1 MLKQVAHEETVQV
14 RIGVLLGGLL
24 MMTHA
29 SNAVCDIKAG
39 FGQTANQERAILD
52 GLHCW
57 GLCAEA
63 CKSHLKSLET

>member
-1 MLKQVAHEETVQV
+1 
-14 RIGVLLGGLL
+14 LGGLL
-24 MMTHA
+24 IVTHA
-29 SNAVCDIKAG
+29 SNAVSDIKAV
-39 FGQTANQERAILD
+39 FGQTATQERAILD

>member
-14 RIGVLLGGLL
+14 RIGVLLGGPD
-24 MMTHA
+24 
-29 SNAVCDIKAG
+29 VCDIKAG